1 MLAASSTYVYIKDME
16 LTPIIIRI
24 RELREGRDWS
34 QSELARRS
42 GVPSPTISRIEAG
55 KTAGISFETLEKLAK
70 ALEVHPAALIE
81 KK

>member
-1 MLAASSTYVYIKDME
+1 ME

-55 KTAGISFETLEKLAK
+55 KTAGISFETLENLAK

-81 KK
+81 KKR